1 MSVWPF
7 LLSLALALRLA
18 KVTVDVFGWANG
30 SKELSTRSVECGPRM
45 LSRGYFP
52 LALGAADIV
61 ENQFDP
67 VFYGNYTMASG
78 LGAWATSTLYALN
91 DPRMAGFSSAV
102 KRGTSSAVAGGPVVT
117 AFNTTI
123 VDGTARWLFIGS
135 TTSKGI
141 FRAWP
146 NLRLTWFR

>member
-1 MSVWPF
+1 
-7 LLSLALALRLA
+7 
-18 KVTVDVFGWANG
+18 
-30 SKELSTRSVECGPRM
+30 M

-102 KRGTSSAVAGGPVVT
+102 KRGRVRRWPAGPSSPRST
-117 AFNTTI
+117 PPSL
-123 VDGTARWLFIGS
+123 TARLGGCS
-135 TTSKGI
+135 
-141 FRAWP
+141 
-146 NLRLTWFR
+146 